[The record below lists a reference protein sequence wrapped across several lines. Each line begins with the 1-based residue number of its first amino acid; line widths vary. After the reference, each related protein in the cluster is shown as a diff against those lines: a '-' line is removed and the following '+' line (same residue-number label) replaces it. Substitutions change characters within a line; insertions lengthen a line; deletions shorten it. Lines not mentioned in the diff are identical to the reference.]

1 MNEQPLLLL
10 EEVHKSYPAPE
21 GSAPIEVLKG
31 VNLAVRAGESLA
43 VVGPSGSGKSTLLA
57 LMGALEEPDRGRV
70 LLDGLDLARLPERE
84 RAAARSRRVGFI
96 FQLHHLLPQCS
107 VWENVLVP
115 VLALPRA
122 ARFAGRGAVENGGS
136 GAGTAEPPERRA
148 RRLLE
153 RVGLARR
160 LAHRPAELS
169 GGECL
174 RAAVARALINR
185 PALLLADEPT
195 GSLDAD
201 TAAELSGLLVELN
214 REEGVSL
221 VVVTHSAM
229 LAERLQRLCRLARG
243 VLEE

>member
-1 MNEQPLLLL
+1 MNDPLLLL
-10 EEVHKSYPAPE
+10 EDVHKSFPAPA
-21 GSAPIEVLKG
+21 GGASIEVLRG
-31 VNLAVRAGESLA
+31 VNLTVRSGESLA
-43 VVGPSGSGKSTLLA
+43 VVGPSGSGKSTLLS
-57 LMGALEEPDRGRV
+57 LMGALDTPTRGRV
-70 LLDGLDLARLPERE
+70 FLDGRDLETLGERE
-84 RAAARSRRVGFI
+84 RAALRSRRIGFV

-122 ARFAGRGAVENGGS
+122 ARGAE
-136 GAGTAEPPERRA
+136 TPELRA

-153 RVGLARR
+153 RVGLGDR

-195 GSLDAD
+195 GSLDED
-201 TAAELSGLLVELN
+201 TAGRLAELLVALN
-214 REEGVSL
+214 REEKVSL
-221 VVVTHSAM
+221 VVVTHSAAM
-229 LAERLQRLCRLARG
+229 AGRLDRRCRLVHG
-243 VLEE
+243 VLEA

>member
-1 MNEQPLLLL
+1 MSGEPLLFL
-10 EEVHKSYPAPE
+10 EEVHKSFPAPA
-21 GSAPIEVLKG
+21 GQAPIEVLRG

-43 VVGPSGSGKSTLLA
+43 VVGPSGSGKSTLLS
-57 LMGALEEPDRGRV
+57 LMGALLEPSQGRV
-70 LLDGLDLARLPERE
+70 LLDGRDLSRLSERE
-84 RAAARSRRVGFI
+84 RAAARSRRVGFV

-115 VLALPRA
+115 VLALPR
-122 ARFAGRGAVENGGS
+122 GERGQRASTED
-136 GAGTAEPPERRA
+136 PQQRA

-153 RVGLARR
+153 RVGLADR

-174 RAAVARALINR
+174 RAAVARALVNR

-195 GSLDAD
+195 GSLDAE
-201 TAAELSGLLVELN
+201 TAGQLAGLLVELN

-221 VVVTHSAM
+221 VVVTHSAP
-229 LAERLQRLCRLARG
+229 LAGMLQRRCRLARG
-243 VLEE
+243 KIEE

>member
-1 MNEQPLLLL
+1 MSGPPLLRL
-10 EEVHKSYPAPE
+10 EEVHKSFPAPQ
-21 GSAPIEVLKG
+21 GQVPIEVLKG
-31 VNLAVRAGESLA
+31 VSLELRAGESLA

-57 LMGALEEPDRGRV
+57 LMGALLEPTRGRV
-70 LLDGLDLARLPERE
+70 LLDGRDLAGLSRRE
-84 RAAARSRRVGFI
+84 RAAARSRRVGFV

-122 ARFAGRGAVENGGS
+122 ARES
-136 GAGTAEPPERRA
+136 ESPELRA

-153 RVGLARR
+153 RVGLGDR

-174 RAAVARALINR
+174 RTAVARALINR

-195 GSLDAD
+195 GSLDED
-201 TAAELSGLLVELN
+201 TAGRLAELLVALN
-214 REEGVSL
+214 REEKVSL
-221 VVVTHSAM
+221 VVVTHSAAM
-229 LAERLQRLCRLARG
+229 AGRLGRRCRLIHG
-243 VLEE
+243 VLEG